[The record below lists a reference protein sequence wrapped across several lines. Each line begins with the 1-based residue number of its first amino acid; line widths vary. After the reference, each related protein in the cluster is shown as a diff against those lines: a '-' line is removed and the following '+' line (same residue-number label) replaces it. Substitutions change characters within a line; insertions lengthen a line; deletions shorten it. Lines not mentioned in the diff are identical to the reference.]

1 VTAFIAA
8 GFRKFRPQEKPGMKQ
23 SMYAVTNT
31 LRHDHDHAGYIDMI
45 AEAAARC
52 RKNPIF

>member
-1 VTAFIAA
+1 VTAFSAA

-52 RKNPIF
+52 RKNPNF